1 MKLMMLTVII
11 KTSCPLSLSIACMA
25 PPMKPKFVPPWNLS
39 VNIKTL
45 INYSTTSPSQS
56 LHVEV
61 DTGVVSKDV
70 V

>member
-39 VNIKTL
+39 VNNNHFDQLLNNI
-45 INYSTTSPSQS
+45 SQS
-56 LHVEV
+56 KP
-61 DTGVVSKDV
+61 TCRS
-70 V
+70 

>member
-1 MKLMMLTVII
+1 MLFTVII

-39 VNIKTL
+39 SNIKTL

-61 DTGVVSKDV
+61 DTGVVGKDV

>member
-1 MKLMMLTVII
+1 MMLAVIM

-39 VNIKTL
+39 VNI

-61 DTGVVSKDV
+61 DTGVVGKDV
-70 V
+70 I

>member
-1 MKLMMLTVII
+1 MMLTVII

-25 PPMKPKFVPPWNLS
+25 PPMKPKFVPPWNL

-61 DTGVVSKDV
+61 DTGVVG
-70 V
+70 